1 MKTNNNSA
9 FKISTLYNKW
19 IGEITSIRSPH
30 TIRSFMTSISSFLI
44 FLEDE
49 KKIETSTFC
58 GEKELNRDTV
68 VQWLDWLS
76 DVKKDSPQTCN
87 IRLANLRSF
96 VKYLAANAP
105 EYRTVYMEL
114 QTINQRRQIKHKVE
128 GMSKKAI
135 KTILCI
141 PDTSKNIGLRDA
153 VMLSLL
159 YTTAIR
165 IEELTSIK
173 LCDLNLDVE
182 FPYVVIKGKGNKIRT
197 LTLPQKMI
205 QLLRRYLAI
214 YHGVTSELDNYL
226 FFSKIKGRMYPIT
239 EVGVSKR
246 IKLYGN
252 KAREICIEVPENLHA
267 HQFRHARAT
276 HWLDDGLNIAQ
287 ISRLLGH
294 SSIATTMVYLD
305 ITDEMKSTAI
315 TSRMNEEI
323 KSIKPKWT
331 NREIKSLLTL
341 FGLNKQTH

>member
-1 MKTNNNSA
+1 
-9 FKISTLYNKW
+9 
-19 IGEITSIRSPH
+19 
-30 TIRSFMTSISSFLI
+30 
-44 FLEDE
+44 
-49 KKIETSTFC
+49 
-58 GEKELNRDTV
+58 
-68 VQWLDWLS
+68 
-76 DVKKDSPQTCN
+76 
-87 IRLANLRSF
+87 
-96 VKYLAANAP
+96 
-105 EYRTVYMEL
+105 
-114 QTINQRRQIKHKVE
+114 
-128 GMSKKAI
+128 MSKKAI
-135 KTILCI
+135 KTILSI

-252 KAREICIEVPENLHA
+252 KARKICTEVPENLHA

-341 FGLNKQTH
+341 FGLKKQTH